1 MANKEQK
8 KVHIAIL
15 TGGVFSAYAA
25 YEMVNKYGKENC
37 KLLFIEDFCNNLDEC
52 ASNKEFTK
60 SVVEYIG
67 LPLISLKDNKLNSKE
82 EYKNEEVFYCDLGL
96 NETVDADDEE
106 SNSKESEEQ
115 EVKDL
120 RHLEKLSVEEDYLK
134 LHYRKALCYI
144 EDLKRRYNIEPI
156 VYFGVIPHKMQ
167 PRGAACNESID
178 KFIGKEVDISSLFD
192 EFETRFPL
200 IDLSENDLD
209 VKRIIQTD
217 WGLHLPRSE
226 RIRVHIAMFSGGAGS
241 AYVAYH
247 MVQTYGKDKSMLF
260 FTNTLWE
267 DSDNLRFMDEIAEY
281 IGIEI
286 TEILDGRTPEEVFY
300 DFRYLGNSRLA
311 KCSEE
316 LKVKQTLVFLEE
328 LRDNEN
334 VEPIL
339 YFGIGPHEKHR
350 RGPKDLYNI
359 EDKIKKAAGIRSF
372 YEHFPIEPIETRFPL
387 IETIRK
393 DLDAK
398 GIIQNEWGIKLP
410 RMYTAAIERAEK
422 DKDPLAQKLVDN
434 KIYGFSHANCG
445 GRCVRGG
452 FQHYATLYAIWP
464 DQYREQ
470 EEMEERFRKHLDKD
484 VSILKKNS
492 KAYTLKQYREDI
504 EREGIEKYLFAE
516 DVDIP
521 CVCSFS

>member
-1 MANKEQK
+1 MLNTEQK
-8 KVHIAIL
+8 QVHVALL

-25 YEMVNKYGKENC
+25 YEVVKKYGKENC
-37 KLLFIEDFCNNLDEC
+37 KLVYIDDFTNHLDDKE
-52 ASNKEFTK
+52 SNTNFMLQFANKIGIPLVTIKTKE
-60 SVVEYIG
+60 IG
-67 LPLISLKDNKLNSKE
+67 LIDAVYNNDE
-82 EYKNEEVFYCDLGL
+82 NVFYSVSGTSPEF
-96 NETVDADDEE
+96 NVGQATHTGDD
-106 SNSKESEEQ
+106 SQ
-115 EVKDL
+115 EIKDL
-120 RHLEKLSVEEDYLK
+120 RYLEKISREENYLNYHYERV
-134 LHYRKALCYI
+134 LHFLDHIKTNENL
-144 EDLKRRYNIEPI
+144 EPI
-156 VYFGVIPHKMQ
+156 IHVGVIPQNMQ
-167 PRGAACNESID
+167 RRTSACFESID
-178 KFIGKEVDISSLFD
+178 KFIGTKSDIKSIFNGYEV
-192 EFETRFPL
+192 TYPL
-200 IDLSENDLD
+200 NDLSDNMDIKKIVITE
-209 VKRIIQTD
+209 IGIS
-217 WGLHLPRSE
+217 LPRSE
-226 RIRVHIAMFSGGAGS
+226 RTRVHIAMFSGGAGS

-247 MVQTYGKDKSMLF
+247 MVQTYGKDKCKLF

-267 DSDNLRFMDEIAEY
+267 DSDNLRFMDEVAEY

-300 DFRYLGNSRLA
+300 DYRYLGNSRLA

-316 LKVKQTLVFLEE
+316 LKVRQTLIFLEE

-334 VEPIL
+334 LEPIL

-350 RGPKDLYNI
+350 RGPKDLSNL

-398 GIIQNEWGIKLP
+398 GIIQHEWGINLP
-410 RMYTAAIERAEK
+410 RMYTAAIERAYV
-422 DKDPLAQKLVDN
+422 DNDPIAQKLVDN

-452 FQHYATLYAIWP
+452 FQHYATLFAIWP

-470 EEMEERFRKHLDKD
+470 EEMEERFREHFDKN
-484 VSILKKNS
+484 VSILKKDG

-504 EREGIEKYLFAE
+504 AKYGIETYLFTE
-516 DVDIP
+516 DETIP